1 MEPNESAQPKSTR
14 RPAATPRDIPR
25 RKTARERMLELKSAG
40 HQKED
45 ARKTMKKEDY
55 KKALLSQVFK
65 KWTYDQDTVVNDKK
79 NSGVVHKVSPNADD
93 VCAVDELITE
103 PDECHRTITRRKVW
117 LSNVIKKM
125 STEQDMEA
133 EDNKK
138 VEELYAGGGASS
150 DADDECSVDAIPFLP
165 NEDFGGYTKKELFG
179 SSTESE
185 DASVKPDIAPQ

>member
-1 MEPNESAQPKSTR
+1 MSKEKR
-14 RPAATPRDIPR
+14 RDGGNV
-25 RKTARERMLELKSAG
+25 S
-40 HQKED
+40 HQHK
-45 ARKTMKKEDY
+45 KPSSSIKKEDY